1 MAIGVQC
8 VAPGGRQLPAL
19 TLTRTLTRTLTLTLT
34 RYRKESIKGKLHDRF
49 INNKKGKN
57 VDARYVTLSIE
68 GRTLDRV

>member
-1 MAIGVQC
+1 M
-8 VAPGGRQLPAL
+8 RL
-19 TLTRTLTRTLTLTLT
+19 TLTLTHPLPLPLPLTLTLTLTLT